1 MTEHI
6 LTTWL
11 LTYAVH
17 GALFAALAA
26 VAERTRWG
34 SVASRRDAFW
44 KLALV
49 GGILTSTVFIV
60 AGSAPSGA
68 AVRLSPQ
75 SVIAPALE
83 SDGRFWLATAWMA
96 ITAIR
101 ALRTARAWRL
111 SVRHAG
117 RRRVIRRGRAT
128 ALLQEI
134 LGPPADRVTLSS
146 SRTLRVPV
154 AFAREICVPIRVL
167 RELPDDELRALLA
180 HEAAHVVRRDTVW
193 LMIAA
198 AVRVLGWWQ
207 PLNLVAAAR
216 LRLAMELCCDER
228 AAAEPHERA
237 ALARCLIKV
246 AEWNVRPLNDDDA
259 VLATMASR
267 GSALRRRLE
276 SLLDEAPRRRQR
288 HPVGPWLAV
297 TTVAVP
303 VVSLAPVV
311 TIASLSR
318 VPAAAVRLVR
328 QVQAPEAPAAR
339 DVPFPGVADA
349 RPAPRASTTAV
360 AAPLPAEARS
370 AKAGPMAVAADR
382 AAVAESAPDQLS
394 AQLSTMMPQSTPVR
408 PGLEPLP
415 VPSAPSTRLRDAV
428 AAARI
433 PPQPES
439 SRTRLDIPAPG
450 RRGIARYIGFDT
462 TRPKI
467 DVPAPEQR
475 GRSWIAQQAS
485 FDTARPK

>member
-26 VAERTRWG
+26 VAERTCWG
-34 SVASRRDAFW
+34 AVASRRDAFW

-49 GGILTSTVFIV
+49 GGILTSTVFV
-60 AGSAPSGA
+60 AAGSAPAGA

-75 SVIAPALE
+75 GVIAPALA
-83 SDGRFWLATAWMA
+83 SNGVFWLATAWTA
-96 ITAIR
+96 ITAIL

-111 SVRHAG
+111 GMRHAG
-117 RRRVIRRGRAT
+117 RRRVIRRGQAPV
-128 ALLQEI
+128 LLREI
-134 LGPPADRVTLSS
+134 LGPAADRVTLSC

-154 AFAREICVPIRVL
+154 AFAREICVPVRAL

-180 HEAAHVVRRDTVW
+180 HEAAHVVRRDAVW

-198 AVRVLGWWQ
+198 ALRALGWWQ

-246 AEWNVRPLNDDDA
+246 AEWNVRDDGA

-276 SLLDEAPRRRQR
+276 SLLDDAPHRRR
-288 HPVGPWLAV
+288 PVDPWLAV
-297 TTVAVP
+297 TAVALPAVC
-303 VVSLAPVV
+303 LAPVV
-311 TIASLSR
+311 TIAGLSR

-328 QVQAPEAPAAR
+328 QVQAPEILAAPAAR
-339 DVPFPGVADA
+339 GVPFPRVADA
-349 RPAPRASTTAV
+349 RPAARTSTTAS
-360 AAPLPAEARS
+360 AAPPVGA
-370 AKAGPMAVAADR
+370 AADR
-382 AAVAESAPDQLS
+382 AAVPEIALDE
-394 AQLSTMMPQSTPVR
+394 
-408 PGLEPLP
+408 P
-415 VPSAPSTRLRDAV
+415 VPGATYEPMPSAAGLGAVAAPATPLRDAV
-428 AAARI
+428 AASRI
-433 PPQPES
+433 
-439 SRTRLDIPAPG
+439 TPAP
-450 RRGIARYIGFDT
+450 A
-462 TRPKI
+462 
-467 DVPAPEQR
+467 PAPTRFDEPELQR
-475 GRSWIAQQAS
+475 RAWNWIRGQRVIHSLDPQR
-485 FDTARPK
+485 TKYELR

>member
-26 VAERTRWG
+26 VAERTCWG
-34 SVASRRDAFW
+34 AVASRRDAFW

-49 GGILTSTVFIV
+49 GGIVTSTVFV
-60 AGSAPSGA
+60 AAGSAPAGA
-68 AVRLSPQ
+68 AVHLSPQ
-75 SVIAPALE
+75 GVIAPALT
-83 SDGRFWLATAWMA
+83 SDGVFWLATGWMA
-96 ITAIR
+96 ITAIL

-111 SVRHAG
+111 GVRHAG

-128 ALLQEI
+128 VLLQEI
-134 LGPPADRVTLSS
+134 LGPAADRVTLSC

-154 AFAREICVPIRVL
+154 AFAREICVPVRAL
-167 RELPDDELRALLA
+167 RELPDDEFRALLA
-180 HEAAHVVRRDTVW
+180 HEAAHVVRRDAVW

-198 AVRVLGWWQ
+198 AVRALGWWQ

-216 LRLAMELCCDER
+216 LRLAMELSCDER
-228 AAAEPHERA
+228 AAAEPRERA

-246 AEWNVRPLNDDDA
+246 AEWNVRDDGA

-276 SLLDEAPRRRQR
+276 SLLDDAPRRRR
-288 HPVGPWLAV
+288 AVGPWLAV

-303 VVSLAPVV
+303 VVCLAPVV

-328 QVQAPEAPAAR
+328 HAPAPEAPAAR
-339 DVPFPGVADA
+339 GVPFPRVADA
-349 RPAPRASTTAV
+349 RPAPRTSTTAS
-360 AAPLPAEARS
+360 AAPPGAA
-370 AKAGPMAVAADR
+370 AADR
-382 AAVAESAPDQLS
+382 AAVPEIALDEPVPAATSEPMPSA
-394 AQLSTMMPQSTPVR
+394 A
-408 PGLEPLP
+408 GLEA
-415 VPSAPSTRLRDAV
+415 VAAPATRLRDAV

-433 PPQPES
+433 TPGPAP
-439 SRTRLDIPAPG
+439 SRTRFDEPDLQ
-450 RRGIARYIGFDT
+450 RRVLNWVRGQRVILSFDPQ
-462 TRPKI
+462 RPKY
-467 DVPAPEQR
+467 ELR
-475 GRSWIAQQAS
+475 
-485 FDTARPK
+485 

>member
-26 VAERTRWG
+26 AAERTCWG
-34 SVASRRDAFW
+34 AVASRRDAFW

-49 GGILTSTVFIV
+49 GGIVTSTVFV
-60 AGSAPSGA
+60 AAGSAPAGA
-68 AVRLSPQ
+68 AVHLSPQ
-75 SVIAPALE
+75 GVIAPALT
-83 SDGRFWLATAWMA
+83 SDGVSWLATGWMA
-96 ITAIR
+96 ITAIL

-111 SVRHAG
+111 GVRHAG

-128 ALLQEI
+128 VLLQEI
-134 LGPPADRVTLSS
+134 LGPAADRVTLSC

-154 AFAREICVPIRVL
+154 AFAREICVPVRAL

-180 HEAAHVVRRDTVW
+180 HEAAHVVRRDAAW

-198 AVRVLGWWQ
+198 AVRALGWWQ

-228 AAAEPHERA
+228 AAAEPHQRA

-246 AEWNVRPLNDDDA
+246 AEWNVRPLNDDGA

-276 SLLDEAPRRRQR
+276 SLLDDAPHRRR
-288 HPVGPWLAV
+288 PVGPWLAV
-297 TTVAVP
+297 TTLAVP
-303 VVSLAPVV
+303 VACLAPVV

-318 VPAAAVRLVR
+318 VPAAAVRLVTH
-328 QVQAPEAPAAR
+328 AAPPEAPGAR
-339 DVPFPGVADA
+339 GVPFPRVADA
-349 RPAPRASTTAV
+349 RPAPRTSTTAAPPT
-360 AAPLPAEARS
+360 AAATDRPAVPEIPLDEPPPATTPEPMPSGAGFEAVP
-370 AKAGPMAVAADR
+370 AQAA
-382 AAVAESAPDQLS
+382 
-394 AQLSTMMPQSTPVR
+394 T
-408 PGLEPLP
+408 
-415 VPSAPSTRLRDAV
+415 STRLRDAI

-433 PPQPES
+433 TPH
-439 SRTRLDIPAPG
+439 PAP
-450 RRGIARYIGFDT
+450 RRWLDVPDRERGALSRIAQHVGFDT
-462 TRPKI
+462 TRPKL
-467 DVPAPEQR
+467 DVPDPAQR
-475 GRSWIAQQAS
+475 GLSWIAQRNA
-485 FDTARPK
+485 FDPQRLK